1 MFQCMISCVAP
12 SGWRGTPQCAQTNLV
27 SFLIFF
33 LIHTRHLCVG
43 VSSFFVG
50 GICTSLWF
58 FNFPSSL
65 PGGSLFGA
73 RLGGV
78 GVGVLLESCDSS
90 DDDHDDVDTSLLVC
104 IRFSLTSTKVI

>member
-1 MFQCMISCVAP
+1 MQ
-12 SGWRGTPQCAQTNLV
+12 
-27 SFLIFF
+27 
-33 LIHTRHLCVG
+33 HLRPG

-50 GICTSLWF
+50 GMCTSLWF

-73 RLGGV
+73 RFGGV

-90 DDDHDDVDTSLLVC
+90 DDYDDGVDTSSLVC
-104 IRFSLTSTKVI
+104 IKFSPTSTK